1 MLDITETE
9 RLILTNQ
16 YKILCELSINKDD
29 GSKEIY
35 DELFEVF
42 NNGYTSNYDDVT
54 SNADYFVYDESILD
68 NEGQVEVRNL
78 LAMYQYLL
86 NHIKSAKEVYKDLPD
101 IRFVGYDL
109 NDSYEAK
116 KLSYMGFIFD
126 TLKSYPDVNEAF
138 GYSSERNSHGVTYVH
153 ENMLQKFITVKHN
166 EDFYKDTSK
175 YVKEILEA
183 K

>member
-16 YKILCELSINKDD
+16 YKILSELSINKDD

-54 SNADYFVYDESILD
+54 TNPDYFVYDENILD
-68 NEGQVEVRNL
+68 NDGQEEVRDL
-78 LAMYQYLL
+78 IAMYQYLL
-86 NHIKSAKEVYKDLPD
+86 NHFTSAKSAYKNLPD

-109 NDSYEAK
+109 NDSYEGK
-116 KLSYMGFIFD
+116 KLGYMGFIFD

-138 GYSSERNSHGVTYVH
+138 GHASERNSHGDTYAH
-153 ENMLQKFITVKHN
+153 EKMLQKYLEVRHN
-166 EDFYKDTSK
+166 DDFYKETDK
-175 YVKEILEA
+175 YVKEIIEA